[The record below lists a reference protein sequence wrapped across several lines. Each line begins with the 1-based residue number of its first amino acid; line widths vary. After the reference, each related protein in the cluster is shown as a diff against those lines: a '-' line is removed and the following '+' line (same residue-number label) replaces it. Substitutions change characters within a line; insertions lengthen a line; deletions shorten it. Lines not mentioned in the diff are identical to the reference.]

1 MDGLDSA
8 DGGEIT
14 QPKTKENAASCCR
27 MKTMIH
33 LSTSDE
39 LPVSGG
45 LKMKLAP
52 V

>member
-8 DGGEIT
+8 DRRGAGGPE
-14 QPKTKENAASCCR
+14 TKEILCCR
-27 MKTMIH
+27 IETMIH
-33 LSTSDE
+33 LSTSYK

-45 LKMKLAP
+45 LKMLAP